1 MGCCRSQI
9 LINGGVMICWWS
21 AVFYSPHGSEELR
34 TRNRKTWTRHVNIK
48 LISILCEH
56 RNTGATL
63 IIFMAQRG
71 LQLQFG
77 LLAFQSCDIRLG
89 VIREAGHLQNTNHC
103 SVNQKNIK
111 NIETSGLL
119 QIRRKKQERWCNIG
133 FSENGVYPQSWKIG
147 KIGKRMIH
155 RWIYDIPICSTDRLT
170 STQVLRQS
178 AFFDQPG
185 NLHAQWDRPW
195 VIVPGDAKNIVLASV
210 FFMFGGWWGNV
221 KNEWMTIIVIM
232 KSWVLMGKWYH
243 QLMSLISFWCSGQRW
258 RDVA

>member
-1 MGCCRSQI
+1 MLPCTFESSHATVPEKTLVRWSFHTLHQPSKSMPMGCCRSQI

-119 QIRRKKQERWCNIG
+119 QIRRKKTGTVVQHRFLWKWCIPPVM
-133 FSENGVYPQSWKIG
+133 ENRENREKDDSPMDLWYSHMFNRPV
-147 KIGKRMIH
+147 
-155 RWIYDIPICSTDRLT
+155 DINPGPEAKCLLRSTG
-170 STQVLRQS
+170 QS
-178 AFFDQPG
+178 ACAMGSPLSHRTWRCKKYRFGQRFF
-185 NLHAQWDRPW
+185 H
-195 VIVPGDAKNIVLASV
+195 V
-210 FFMFGGWWGNV
+210 WG
-221 KNEWMTIIVIM
+221 
-232 KSWVLMGKWYH
+232 LMG
-243 QLMSLISFWCSGQRW
+243 
-258 RDVA
+258 